1 MFGTTPD
8 GQLSHEFTRSQPVSL
23 PTYFIARSDKESTP
37 HRLLD
42 VAESVHA
49 VDVFRTCEADR
60 FIDWII
66 TVDGRGGL
74 HALRYENRETF
85 PEALQSELAYQE
97 LISGQPRRT
106 LQLSEFYLIGARYLD
121 QPAQAPGP
129 NDPVHLYGTLYGPYK
144 GVQDSEIQAIEGQL
158 TLTRADVL
166 DAIIN
171 GAPHAFRYPS
181 PSGEDRNA
189 PRCLHMMLPAD
200 REDAIVE
207 GRGIAFGYLLMPSD
221 LMLSDAA
228 NEVLTS
234 QTIYELL
241 SALKHDLRKESIQ
254 HPLCTATLPVPS
266 RPMLERQL
274 ETEGYKIQGNEAI
287 KQATSSSGFTGF
299 LAAVFGTNEK
309 RLTLPPEG
317 RLEDFLRLAHVTL
330 AALAGWPTPRVAA
343 LRQRSDASKLSP
355 QRPVPKPASVPPS
368 VRVEPPGPAP
378 AASPDPPQKQ
388 PQIWKKPESK
398 KTKPEWM
405 KDFQQ
410 TDSEPAKRPEKP
422 AKPKGPKRPDWMKD
436 FE

>member
-1 MFGTTPD
+1 
-8 GQLSHEFTRSQPVSL
+8 
-23 PTYFIARSDKESTP
+23 
-37 HRLLD
+37 LD

-49 VDVFRTCEADR
+49 VDVFRTCEGPDR
-60 FIDWII
+60 FIDWIV

-74 HALRYENRETF
+74 HAVRSEKRETF

-106 LQLSEFYLIGARYLD
+106 LQISEFYLIGARYLD

-129 NDPVHLYGTLYGPYK
+129 NDPVHLYGTLYGPYRS
-144 GVQDSEIQAIEGQL
+144 VQDNEITAVEGQL

-166 DAIIN
+166 DAIVH

-200 REDAIVE
+200 REDAIVA
-207 GRGIAFGYLLMPSD
+207 GHGIAFGYLLMPSD

-228 NEVLTS
+228 NELLTS

-241 SALKHDLRKESIQ
+241 SALKHDLRKDSIQ

-274 ETEGYKIQGNEAI
+274 ETEGYRIEGNEAI
-287 KQATSSSGFTGF
+287 KQASSASGFTGF

-317 RLEDFLRLAHVTL
+317 RLEDFIRLAHVTL
-330 AALAGWPTPRVAA
+330 TALPGWPTPRVAA
-343 LRQRSDASKLSP
+343 LRQRSDVSKLSP
-355 QRPVPKPASVPPS
+355 QRPIPKVAGVP
-368 VRVEPPGPAP
+368 VEPPRPAPMP
-378 AASPDPPQKQ
+378 AASSPAPPKQ
-388 PQIWKKPESK
+388 PPPWKKPVSK
-398 KTKPEWM
+398 KTQPEWM
-405 KDFQQ
+405 KDFEQ
-410 TDSEPAKRPEKP
+410 TEKDHEPATRPEKP
-422 AKPKGPKRPDWMKD
+422 AKAKGPKRPDWMKD

>member
-1 MFGTTPD
+1 M
-8 GQLSHEFTRSQPVSL
+8 SL

-49 VDVFRTCEADR
+49 VDVFRTCEGADR
-60 FIDWII
+60 FIDWVV
-66 TVDGRGGL
+66 TVDGRAGL
-74 HALRYENRETF
+74 HAVRADKRETF
-85 PEALQSELAYQE
+85 PEALQSELAFQE

-106 LQLSEFYLIGARYLD
+106 LQLCEFYLIGARYLD

-129 NDPVHLYGTLYGPYK
+129 NDPVHLYGTLYGPYTS
-144 GVQDSEIQAIEGQL
+144 VQDREIQAIEGQL

-166 DAIIN
+166 DAIIH

-207 GRGIAFGYLLMPSD
+207 GRGIAFGYLLMPPD

-254 HPLCTATLPVPS
+254 HPLSTATLPVPS

-274 ETEGYKIQGNEAI
+274 EAEGYRIQGNEAI

-330 AALAGWPTPRVAA
+330 SALAGWPTPRVAA
-343 LRQRSDASKLSP
+343 LRQRSDVSKLSP
-355 QRPVPKPASVPPS
+355 QRPVPKPVSVP
-368 VRVEPPGPAP
+368 VEPQPPARPAP
-378 AASPDPPQKQ
+378 AASSPVPPPKQ
-388 PQIWKKPESK
+388 PQIWKKTASE

-410 TDSEPAKRPEKP
+410 TEGDREPAKGPEKP